1 MNTIERI
8 LLDHSTEKI
17 KTVEPGDFVNVNLD
31 LVILLDIAGTH
42 TEFTNNYPVHPFN
55 KDKLY
60 LVFDHF
66 SPAGSVEIANSV
78 DKIRKLGTIWDIK
91 NIYSY
96 GDGGISHAL
105 GRERGWFKPG
115 MIIGNTDSHS
125 IAAGSFNCL
134 SRGLGTPE
142 IMNAIS
148 TGTTWYQV
156 GETVYVNMEGEAR
169 PPIEGKDIFLYLA
182 SILGSIP
189 GNNIEFEGSGI
200 KTLPLEERA
209 VIATMCAELSAEFAI
224 FPFDNIL
231 KYHLDNLKIE
241 GYKPYYPDP
250 DYRYKNT
257 IDINLYDIKPMIA
270 LPDKIVGNIRLV
282 EDVSGREITEAVV
295 GSCSNGKLSD
305 LAIAAQMLHN
315 RKISKDVKF
324 IVTPA
329 TTRIY
334 LQALKLGYIEKII
347 NAGGIV
353 TNPTCGVCFGG
364 NMGVAGKNDIV
375 ITSTT
380 RNFKGRMGDSNAKI
394 YLSSTATVV
403 ASAIHGYISTPE
415 RDL

>member
-42 TEFTNNYPVHPFN
+42 TEFTNNYPLKPFN

>member
-1 MNTIERI
+1 MNTIEQI
-8 LLDHSTEKI
+8 LLDHSIDKI
-17 KTVEPGDFVNVNLD
+17 KIVEPGDFVNVNLD

-42 TEFTNNYPVHPFN
+42 TEFTNNYPLKPFN

>member
-66 SPAGSVEIANSV
+66 SPPGSAEIANSV
-78 DKIRKLGTIWDIK
+78 DKIRKLGEIWGIK
-91 NIYSY
+91 NVYSY

-105 GRERGWFKPG
+105 GRERGWFTPG

-156 GETVYVNMEGEAR
+156 GETFCVNIEGEER
-169 PPIEGKDIFLYLA
+169 PPIEGKDVFLHLA

-189 GNNIEFEGSGI
+189 GNNIEFKGNGL
-200 KTLPLEERA
+200 KNLPLEERS
-209 VIATMCAELSAEFAI
+209 VISTMCAELSAEFAI

-231 KYHLDNLKIE
+231 KYYLDKLKIG

-250 DYRYKNT
+250 DYKYKEI
-257 IDINLYDIKPMIA
+257 IDINMNDIKPMIA
-270 LPDKIVGNIRLV
+270 LPNKIIGNIRQV
-282 EDVSGREITEAVV
+282 EDVSGSEITEAVI

-305 LAIAAQMLHN
+305 LAIAANMLHN
-315 RKISKDVKF
+315 KKISKDVKF

-334 LQALKLGYIEKII
+334 LQALKLGYIESII
-347 NAGGIV
+347 NAGGVV

-364 NMGVAGKNDIV
+364 NMGVVGKDDIV

-380 RNFKGRMGDSNAKI
+380 RNFKGRMGDPRARI

-403 ASAIHGYISTPE
+403 SSAIHGYISIPE

>member
-1 MNTIERI
+1 MNTIEQI
-8 LLDHSTEKI
+8 LLDHSIDKI
-17 KTVEPGDFVNVNLD
+17 RIVEPGDFVNVNLD

-42 TEFTNNYPVHPFN
+42 TEFTNNYPLKPFN